1 MLRTIILLAV
11 ALAFPAPILADIT
24 GTASVID
31 GDTIEI
37 HGQRIRFH
45 GIDAPE
51 SRQTCIVGGDVW
63 RCGQQAALAL
73 SDFIGP
79 SPVTC
84 EKQGT
89 DRYRRIIGVCSVRG
103 EDVEAWMVLNGWA
116 LAYRRYS
123 TDYVAQEQA
132 AREARRGLW
141 RGEFVPPWEWRRGN
155 RLQAVTAPDSA
166 SECTL
171 KGNVSS
177 SGERIYH
184 VPGGQY
190 YERTRISPQKGEQ
203 WFCTEADA
211 IAAGWRKAKR

>member
-1 MLRTIILLAV
+1 MLRTVLLAI
-11 ALAFPAPILADIT
+11 ALAFPAPALADIT

-51 SRQTCIVGGDVW
+51 SRQTCVVGGEVW
-63 RCGQQAALAL
+63 RCGQKAALAL

-89 DRYRRIIGVCSVRG
+89 DRYGRTIATCTVQG
-103 EDVEAWMVLNGWA
+103 EDIERWLVLNGWA

-123 TDYVAQEQA
+123 TEYVAQEQA
-132 AREARRGLW
+132 AQAARRGLW
-141 RGEFVPPWEWRRGN
+141 RGEFVQPWNWRRGV
-155 RLQAVTAPDSA
+155 RL
-166 SECTL
+166 
-171 KGNVSS
+171 
-177 SGERIYH
+177 
-184 VPGGQY
+184 GQ
-190 YERTRISPQKGEQ
+190 
-203 WFCTEADA
+203 
-211 IAAGWRKAKR
+211 